1 MNTEMLF
8 LALLVVV
15 VLVGSITDG
24 RIKRT
29 TRNVAR
35 LERKIDLILGQL
47 GIQEADPE
55 LDRVNAL
62 LRDGKKIPAI
72 KLYREITGADLV
84 EAKNA
89 VERMESQI

>member
-8 LALLVVV
+8 LALLIVI

-55 LDRVNAL
+55 LDRVNTL

>member
-1 MNTEMLF
+1 MLF